1 MVYLGMNDL
10 NGKRVLITGASGG
23 IGRSIALKLAE
34 YNARLA
40 LQYRDKSKIDRVI
53 EEIKSINNN
62 NNDDDDD
69 VIALYADVSSYND
82 VKAMVDQVKERFK
95 GIDALIAAAGYPI
108 SREEWFI
115 DPLSISD
122 DLLDKAWS
130 IDLKGS
136 YYCVRAV
143 TPIMKR
149 QGHGSI
155 VLIGSTPALV
165 GDVHGLAYTLAKAAV
180 IALAKSLALAL
191 APEVRVNCLVLGS
204 IATDANLKALNSK
217 EVYEM
222 SKSIPLKRF
231 GSAEEVA
238 NAAAFLV
245 SDASAYI
252 TGQSIVVDGGE
263 VRL

>member
-34 YNARLA
+34 HNARLA

-53 EEIKSINNN
+53 EEIKSINSNS
-62 NNDDDDD
+62 NND
-69 VIALYADVSSYND
+69 VITLYADVSSYND

-108 SREEWFI
+108 SREEWFT

-130 IDLKGS
+130 VDLKGS
-136 YYCVRAV
+136 YNCVRAV
-143 TPIMKR
+143 APIMKR
-149 QGHGSI
+149 QGNGSI

-165 GDVHGLAYTLAKAAV
+165 GDVYGLAYTLAKAAV

-204 IATDANLKALNSK
+204 IATDANLKALSSK

-238 NAAAFLV
+238 HAAAFLV

>member
-1 MVYLGMNDL
+1 MNDL

-34 YNARLA
+34 HNARLA

-53 EEIKSINNN
+53 EEIKSINSNS
-62 NNDDDDD
+62 NND
-69 VIALYADVSSYND
+69 VITLYADVSSYND

-108 SREEWFI
+108 SREEWFT

-130 IDLKGS
+130 VDLKGS
-136 YYCVRAV
+136 YNCVRAV
-143 TPIMKR
+143 APIMKR
-149 QGHGSI
+149 QGNGSI

-165 GDVHGLAYTLAKAAV
+165 GDVYGLAYTLAKAAV

-204 IATDANLKALNSK
+204 IATDANLKALSSK

-238 NAAAFLV
+238 HAAAFLV

>member
-34 YNARLA
+34 HNARLA
-40 LQYRDKSKIDRVI
+40 LQYRDKSKIAKVI

-62 NNDDDDD
+62 YNNSNDD

-82 VKAMVDQVKERFK
+82 VKAMVDQVEERFK

-108 SREEWFI
+108 SREEWFT

-136 YYCVRAV
+136 YNCVRAV
-143 TPIMKR
+143 APIMKR
-149 QGHGSI
+149 QGNGSI

-165 GDVHGLAYTLAKAAV
+165 GDVYGLAYTLAKAAV
-180 IALAKSLALAL
+180 IALAKSLALVL
-191 APEVRVNCLVLGS
+191 APEVRINCLVLGS
-204 IATDANLKALNSK
+204 IATDANLKALSSK

>member
-34 YNARLA
+34 HNARLA

-53 EEIKSINNN
+53 EEIKSINSNSNN
-62 NNDDDDD
+62 

-108 SREEWFI
+108 SREEWFT

-130 IDLKGS
+130 VDLKGS
-136 YYCVRAV
+136 YNCVRAV
-143 TPIMKR
+143 APIMKR
-149 QGHGSI
+149 QGNGSI

-165 GDVHGLAYTLAKAAV
+165 GDVYGLAYTLAKAAV

-204 IATDANLKALNSK
+204 IATDANLKALSSK

-238 NAAAFLV
+238 HVAAFLV

>member
-34 YNARLA
+34 HNARLA

-53 EEIKSINNN
+53 EEIKSINSNN
-62 NNDDDDD
+62 ND

-108 SREEWFI
+108 SREEWFT

-130 IDLKGS
+130 VDLKGS
-136 YYCVRAV
+136 YNCVRAV
-143 TPIMKR
+143 APIMKR
-149 QGHGSI
+149 QGNGSI

-165 GDVHGLAYTLAKAAV
+165 GDVYGLAYTLAKAAV

-204 IATDANLKALNSK
+204 ITTDANLKALSSK

-238 NAAAFLV
+238 HVAAFLV

>member
-1 MVYLGMNDL
+1 MNDL

-34 YNARLA
+34 HNARLA

-62 NNDDDDD
+62 SNND
-69 VIALYADVSSYND
+69 VITLYADVSSYND

-108 SREEWFI
+108 SREEWFT

-130 IDLKGS
+130 VDLKGS
-136 YYCVRAV
+136 YNCVRAV
-143 TPIMKR
+143 APIMKR
-149 QGHGSI
+149 QGNGSI

-165 GDVHGLAYTLAKAAV
+165 GDVYGLAYTLAKAAV

-204 IATDANLKALNSK
+204 IATDANLKALSSK

-238 NAAAFLV
+238 HVAAFLV

>member
-1 MVYLGMNDL
+1 MNDL

-34 YNARLA
+34 HNARLA

-53 EEIKSINNN
+53 EEIKSINSNN
-62 NNDDDDD
+62 NSNND

-108 SREEWFI
+108 SREEWFT

-122 DLLDKAWS
+122 DLLDKAWGV
-130 IDLKGS
+130 DLKGS
-136 YYCVRAV
+136 YHCVRAV
-143 TPIMKR
+143 APIMKR
-149 QGHGSI
+149 QGNGSI

-165 GDVHGLAYTLAKAAV
+165 GDVYGLAYTLAKAAV

-204 IATDANLKALNSK
+204 IATDANLKALSSK

-238 NAAAFLV
+238 HVAAFLV

>member
-1 MVYLGMNDL
+1 MNDL

-34 YNARLA
+34 HNARLA

-53 EEIKSINNN
+53 EEIKSINSNS
-62 NNDDDDD
+62 NND
-69 VIALYADVSSYND
+69 VITLYADVSSYND

-108 SREEWFI
+108 SREEWFT

-130 IDLKGS
+130 VDLKGS
-136 YYCVRAV
+136 YNCVRAV
-143 TPIMKR
+143 APIMKR
-149 QGHGSI
+149 QGNGSI

-165 GDVHGLAYTLAKAAV
+165 GDVYGLAYTLAKAAV

-204 IATDANLKALNSK
+204 IATDANLKALSSK

-238 NAAAFLV
+238 HVAAFLV

>member
-1 MVYLGMNDL
+1 MNDL

-34 YNARLA
+34 HNARLA

-62 NNDDDDD
+62 NND

-108 SREEWFI
+108 SREEWFT

-130 IDLKGS
+130 VDLKGS
-136 YYCVRAV
+136 YNCVRAV
-143 TPIMKR
+143 APIMKR
-149 QGHGSI
+149 QGNGSI

-165 GDVHGLAYTLAKAAV
+165 GDVYGLAYTLAKAAV

-204 IATDANLKALNSK
+204 IATDANLKALSSK

-238 NAAAFLV
+238 HVAAFLV

>member
-1 MVYLGMNDL
+1 MNDL

-34 YNARLA
+34 HNARLA

-53 EEIKSINNN
+53 EEIKSINSNSNN
-62 NNDDDDD
+62 D

-108 SREEWFI
+108 SREEWFT

-130 IDLKGS
+130 VDLKGS
-136 YYCVRAV
+136 YNCVRAV
-143 TPIMKR
+143 APIMKR
-149 QGHGSI
+149 QGNGSI

-165 GDVHGLAYTLAKAAV
+165 GDVYGLAYTLAKAAV

-204 IATDANLKALNSK
+204 IATDANLKALSSK

-238 NAAAFLV
+238 HAAAFLV

>member
-1 MVYLGMNDL
+1 MNDL

-34 YNARLA
+34 HNARLA

-53 EEIKSINNN
+53 EEIKSINSNS
-62 NNDDDDD
+62 NND
-69 VIALYADVSSYND
+69 VITLYADVSSYND

-108 SREEWFI
+108 SREEWFT

-122 DLLDKAWS
+122 DLLDKVWS
-130 IDLKGS
+130 VDLKGS
-136 YYCVRAV
+136 YNCVRAV
-143 TPIMKR
+143 APIMKR
-149 QGHGSI
+149 QGNGSI

-165 GDVHGLAYTLAKAAV
+165 GDVYGLAYTLAKAAV

-204 IATDANLKALNSK
+204 IATDANLKALSSK

-238 NAAAFLV
+238 HAAAFLV

>member
-1 MVYLGMNDL
+1 MNDL

-34 YNARLA
+34 HNARLA

-53 EEIKSINNN
+53 EEIKSINSNN
-62 NNDDDDD
+62 NND

-108 SREEWFI
+108 SREEWFT

-130 IDLKGS
+130 VDLKGS
-136 YYCVRAV
+136 YNCVRAV
-143 TPIMKR
+143 APIMKR
-149 QGHGSI
+149 QGNGSI

-165 GDVHGLAYTLAKAAV
+165 GDVYGLAYTLAKAAV

-204 IATDANLKALNSK
+204 IATDANLKALSSK

-238 NAAAFLV
+238 HAAAFLV

>member
-34 YNARLA
+34 HNARLA

-53 EEIKSINNN
+53 EEIKSINSNN
-62 NNDDDDD
+62 NSNND

-108 SREEWFI
+108 SREEWFT

-130 IDLKGS
+130 VDLKGS
-136 YYCVRAV
+136 YNCVRAV
-143 TPIMKR
+143 APIMKR
-149 QGHGSI
+149 QGNGSI

-165 GDVHGLAYTLAKAAV
+165 GDVYGLAYTLAKAAV

-204 IATDANLKALNSK
+204 IATDANLKALSSK

-238 NAAAFLV
+238 HVAAFLV

>member
-34 YNARLA
+34 HSARLA

-53 EEIKSINNN
+53 EEIKSINSNN
-62 NNDDDDD
+62 SNND

-108 SREEWFI
+108 SREEWFT

-130 IDLKGS
+130 VDLKGS
-136 YYCVRAV
+136 YHCVRAV
-143 TPIMKR
+143 APIMKR
-149 QGHGSI
+149 QGNGSI

-165 GDVHGLAYTLAKAAV
+165 GDVYGLAYTLAKAAV

-204 IATDANLKALNSK
+204 IATDANLKALSSK

-238 NAAAFLV
+238 HVAAFLV